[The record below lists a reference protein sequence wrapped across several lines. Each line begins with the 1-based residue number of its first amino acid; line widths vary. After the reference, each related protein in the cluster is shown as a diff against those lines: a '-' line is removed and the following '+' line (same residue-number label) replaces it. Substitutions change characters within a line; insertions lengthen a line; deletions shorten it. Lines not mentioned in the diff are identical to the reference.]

1 MPDPSKMDMEAK
13 LYFNS
18 LPPILQEQL
27 MQSTAELNTK
37 EDLVPHCAHP
47 LGRVASSA
55 QN

>member
-27 MQSTAELNTK
+27 MQSTAGLNTK
-37 EDLVPHCAHP
+37 EDLV
-47 LGRVASSA
+47 R
-55 QN
+55 